1 MKLFPIGI
9 LVSIVGCVAAVPAEG
24 ELRRKV
30 PDGLVVLTFD
40 DCNKSD
46 RSLVAEVLK
55 RHGFG
60 ATFYVTEG
68 LGFLR
73 NKENYVTWEEI
84 VELDRMGF
92 EIGNH
97 TRTHPY
103 MPGLSPGEMREE
115 LLHIDQRQRIL
126 IVKLRIL
133 RDISVFF

>member
-1 MKLFPIGI
+1 MKKIVIGL
-9 LVSIVGCVAAVPAEG
+9 LVALAGSAVVVSAEG
-24 ELRRKV
+24 EQRRKI

-46 RSLVAEVLK
+46 RAFVAGVLRK
-55 RHGFG
+55 HGFG

-97 TRTHPY
+97 TRTHPH
-103 MPGLSPGEMREE
+103 MHHGKS
-115 LLHIDQRQRIL
+115 DA
-126 IVKLRIL
+126 
-133 RDISVFF
+133 SVPVSSAIAPVFTSSLPWIP